1 MTYSLQL
8 ALLGLSS
15 ILSGAAAI
23 NLFQASSAS
32 PVITGLPVFFLE
44 SLYPAGGRMRKL
56 LRWKDRSS
64 RERYRKLLE
73 LMTPGEAEPVRDN
86 ARDAGA
92 TYVLFLAPVLLQLLA
107 VTGDVLLFVLEAVLL
122 AGLCLYF
129 DYWLDSTIRKRHAE
143 VRSQYP
149 AMLTELSL
157 MVNVGITAGE
167 AFDRVAV
174 SSDGLLF
181 REMRLVSES
190 VKNGMPTDEAL
201 ETFCVRA
208 PLREIRKF
216 VSLYKQNLVK
226 GGPDF
231 PATLSEL
238 AANAW
243 TDRKNAAR
251 TQGEL
256 AEQKLLIPTIC
267 MFVGILLM
275 IIVPAFQNL
284 F

>member
-1 MTYSLQL
+1 MTYSVQL
-8 ALLGLSS
+8 ALLGLSTV
-15 ILSGAAAI
+15 LSGVAAI
-23 NLFQASSAS
+23 NLFQASSVP
-32 PVITGLPVFFLE
+32 PVVTGLPVFCLE
-44 SLYPAGGRMRKL
+44 PLFPAGGRMRRT
-56 LRWKDRSS
+56 LRFKDRAS

-107 VTGDVLLFVLEAVLL
+107 VTGDVLLFGLEMLL
-122 AGLCLYF
+122 LLGLCLYF
-129 DYWLDSTIRKRHAE
+129 DYWLDSTIKKRHAE

-181 REMRLVSES
+181 KEMRLVSES
-190 VKNGMPTDEAL
+190 VKNGMPMDEAL
-201 ETFCVRA
+201 ENLCVRA
-208 PLREIRKF
+208 PLREVRKF

-238 AANAW
+238 AGNAW
-243 TDRKNAAR
+243 TERKNAAR

>member
-1 MTYSLQL
+1 MTYAVQL
-8 ALLGLSS
+8 ALLGVSS

-23 NLFQASSAS
+23 GLIRTASVS
-32 PVITGLPVFFLE
+32 PAVTGLPVFFAE
-44 SLYPAGGRMRKL
+44 SLYPAGGW
-56 LRWKDRSS
+56 LRRVLRLKDRAS

-73 LMTPGEAEPVRDN
+73 LMPPAEAEQARDN
-86 ARDAGA
+86 ARDAGPA
-92 TYVLFLAPVLLQLLA
+92 YVLFLAPVLLQLLA
-107 VTGDVLLFVLEAVLL
+107 VTGDVLLFALESVLL
-122 AGLCLYF
+122 IGLCFYF
-129 DYWLDSTIRKRHAE
+129 DYWLDSTLKKRHAE
-143 VRSQYP
+143 ILAQYP

-181 REMRLVSES
+181 REMRRVSES
-190 VKNGMPTDEAL
+190 VKNGMPMDEAL
-201 ETFCVRA
+201 ENLCVRA
-208 PLREIRKF
+208 PLREVRKF

-238 AANAW
+238 AGNAW
-243 TDRKNAAR
+243 ADRKNAAR

-267 MFVGILLM
+267 MFVGILIM